1 MKLDILKTIQ
11 KYEFIYFVQLGQGS
25 VNLTFQEKE
34 IFIWSFVKNENKK
47 ERKIGKYQ
55 FTMYNLS

>member
-1 MKLDILKTIQ
+1 MNFYI
-11 KYEFIYFVQLGQGS
+11 FVQLGQGS

-47 ERKIGKYQ
+47 EEKKKIGKYQ
-55 FTMYNLS
+55 FTCTTLVNGS